1 MLYNLTHALEVNVDR
16 VNTNGS
22 FKVKLDVDILN
33 VVKNDL
39 TDVRVNVYTP
49 PTWRITH
56 AARFPTNTRQSSD
69 WWSKGAG
76 LHRYTETW
84 G

>member
-49 PTWRITH
+49 PT
-56 AARFPTNTRQSSD
+56 
-69 WWSKGAG
+69 
-76 LHRYTETW
+76 
-84 G
+84 